1 VCKMKH
7 TKNIL
12 KSLLIMVMAL
22 SLLAVS
28 CSKDEGGS
36 KNPTNPTPITINA
49 ATLTAAIQ
57 AAGKAAT
64 ITGATINF
72 DALKIADG
80 GSADLEAT
88 LSDVITLANLKKELE
103 SGLSFSSAVATATA
117 TAEVPSANTGKEAVT
132 VTIKINAGNNT
143 FADDVKYKTD
153 SKNATVKLSI
163 TPANKKNWN
172 NS

>member
-1 VCKMKH
+1 MKH

-28 CSKDEGGS
+28 CKKDEGGS
-36 KNPTNPTPITINA
+36 KPTDPTPITINA

-57 AAGKAAT
+57 AAGKAAI
-64 ITGATINF
+64 ITGATIDF
-72 DALKIADG
+72 DTLTIGDN
-80 GSADLEAT
+80 GSANLEAT
-88 LSDVITLANLKKELE
+88 LSKAITLTTLKSELE
-103 SGLSFSSAVATATA
+103 SGLSFTSGGATASAKAADNFPTDNTTSTA
-117 TAEVPSANTGKEAVT
+117 AV
-132 VTIKINAGNNT
+132 VNISIDAGNNT

-163 TPANKKNWN
+163 TPANKKKWN

>member
-1 VCKMKH
+1 MKH

-22 SLLAVS
+22 LLLAVS
-28 CSKDEGGS
+28 CKKDEGGS
-36 KNPTNPTPITINA
+36 KPTDPTPITINA

-57 AAGKAAT
+57 AAGKAAI
-64 ITGATINF
+64 ITGATIDF
-72 DALKIADG
+72 DTLTIGDD
-80 GSADLEAT
+80 GSANLEAT
-88 LSDVITLANLKKELE
+88 LSKAITLTTLKSELE
-103 SGLSFSSAVATATA
+103 SGLSFTSGGATA
-117 TAEVPSANTGKEAVT
+117 SAKAADNFPIDNNTSIAAV
-132 VTIKINAGNNT
+132 VNISIDAGNNT

-163 TPANKKNWN
+163 TPANNKNWN